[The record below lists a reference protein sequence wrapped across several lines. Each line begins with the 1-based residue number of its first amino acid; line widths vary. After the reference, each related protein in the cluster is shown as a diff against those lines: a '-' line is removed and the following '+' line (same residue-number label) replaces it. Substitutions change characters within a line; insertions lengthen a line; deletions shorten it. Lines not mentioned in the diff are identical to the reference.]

1 MTAGPVTFSL
11 VALPLVLALCPSAS
25 LGQSTPAAVNYDNV
39 PIHRADAPVSAT
51 SAATPVEIA
60 PSLDLPRLI
69 TAFAVVLGLI
79 FLLRWGAKHWFA
91 PQLGLGTTRAVQVLA
106 RSPIAARQSV
116 VLMRVGRRLLVVAD
130 NGSQMNSLAEITD
143 PDEVATLVGQIQN
156 EKTDLAAKTF
166 GLFMN
171 RFKKEEDL
179 EMPAEPSA
187 DLPTPAAQSENDE
200 APTVLA
206 ARAQLN
212 GLMEQ
217 VRLVSGQFRQT

>member
-11 VALPLVLALCPSAS
+11 AALLLVLAFTASAT
-25 LGQSTPAAVNYDNV
+25 LAQSVPATVNYDNV
-39 PIHRADAPVSAT
+39 PIHRADAPGSST
-51 SAATPVEIA
+51 SAATPVENA
-60 PSLDLPRLI
+60 PSLDLPRVI
-69 TAFAVVLGLI
+69 AAFAVVLGLI

-116 VLMRVGRRLLVVAD
+116 VLMRVGRRLLVIAD

-143 PDEVATLVGQIQN
+143 PDEVATLVGQIQS
-156 EKTDLAAKTF
+156 EKTDLGAKTF

-171 RFKKEEDL
+171 RFKKEEEP
-179 EMPAEPSA
+179 EMPEETPTEM
-187 DLPTPAAQSENDE
+187 PTPAAQSENDE
-200 APTVLA
+200 TPTVSA
-206 ARAQLN
+206 AREQLN

-217 VRLVSGQFRQT
+217 VRLVSRQFHQT